1 MELPSS
7 LIKEFAQVVNTDKPE
22 SDKDKIAYGSISI
35 SEGESYVRLDGS
47 DVDTPVSTTT
57 SIKDGERVMVLIEKH
72 TATVIGNVTSPAA
85 TGSDLAELSSDL
97 SNISISATSQVFTME
112 SGSSVY
118 LPETITLTC
127 ILRLVNGLENI
138 KWYWSES
145 GSVSWHEIT
154 TDSPSTTEPY
164 LNPDMTLVV
173 PRNTSMFATSG
184 NSLIFKAA
192 YVEENV
198 EKYSDVISIFRV
210 KDVSDGAPAYSV
222 ILSNEAVSIT
232 TTNDMH
238 PLNTG
243 SYSCGV
249 TVMKGTTVLTPV
261 ANNSPGDGQFSV
273 EATCS
278 EQAITLNSAVAGA
291 VGFTTDTNEVISSNF
306 TINLR
311 IRIGGLSGYISKSIS
326 VSASPVGPEGEG
338 AVGLRIDSSRG
349 LVFKNDM
356 YGTVLT
362 VTVNKG
368 ADPITDL
375 NGLRAVFGNTAHL
388 QWYSRTPTDTS
399 WQEVAS
405 TDSHLTNNGFTLT
418 KTPADVD
425 HDVSFQCD
433 LVV

>member
-1 MELPSS
+1 
-7 LIKEFAQVVNTDKPE
+7 
-22 SDKDKIAYGSISI
+22 
-35 SEGESYVRLDGS
+35 
-47 DVDTPVSTTT
+47 
-57 SIKDGERVMVLIEKH
+57 
-72 TATVIGNVTSPAA
+72 
-85 TGSDLAELSSDL
+85 
-97 SNISISATSQVFTME
+97 
-112 SGSSVY
+112 
-118 LPETITLTC
+118 
-127 ILRLVNGLENI
+127 
-138 KWYWSES
+138 
-145 GSVSWHEIT
+145 
-154 TDSPSTTEPY
+154 
-164 LNPDMTLVV
+164 
-173 PRNTSMFATSG
+173 MFATSG

-192 YVEENV
+192 YVEDNV